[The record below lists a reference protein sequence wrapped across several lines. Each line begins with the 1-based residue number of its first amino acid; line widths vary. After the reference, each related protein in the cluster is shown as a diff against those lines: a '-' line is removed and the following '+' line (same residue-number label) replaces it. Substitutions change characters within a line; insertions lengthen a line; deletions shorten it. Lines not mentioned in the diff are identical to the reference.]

1 MKCRHTPR
9 RSHRGAV
16 PHMVGWATGVGTAAA
31 QPPAT
36 EAALVSGTIG
46 SET

>member
-1 MKCRHTPR
+1 MKCRHTPCR
-9 RSHRGAV
+9 VIVAV
-16 PHMVGWATGVGTAAA
+16 PCMVGWATGVGTAAT